1 MAASPDPGHAEV
13 IGVLGGTRCGHGVM
27 LTHACRLQLLPGLSA
42 YIYVCSAVVIKTAVG
57 RCCVVGSGP
66 PGNSTG
72 CMRDPAKRELTG
84 GLAVPLYAFSA
95 VAVCLS
101 VWPFRCLSVRQF
113 GAVSVC
119 VCQTCLPSDW
129 VVPRRR
135 SLPRGARTLHGVL
148 LLVVP
153 RSRCLVCAG

>member
-101 VWPFRCLSVRQF
+101 VCLAVPLSVCE
-113 GAVSVC
+113 AVWC
-119 VCQTCLPSDW
+119 RVCQTCLPSDW